1 MYQAHLTSET
11 DTTKGL
17 NTDHHLPRLGFGVA
31 IAPPAM
37 TNLNVNKVN
46 EDLLDELLDQLE
58 TDAKE
63 HVHKMTEKYCR
74 MRFLSVRSI
83 SIFNALYSSLPY
95 TLSSVPLD

>member
-11 DTTKGL
+11 DTAKGL

-31 IAPPAM
+31 TTPLAM
-37 TNLNVNKVN
+37 TNLNMNKVN
-46 EDLLDELLDQLE
+46 KEDLLEDLLDRLE

-63 HVHKMTEKYCR
+63 HVHKMTEKYCL

-83 SIFNALYSSLPY
+83 FIFNALYSSLPY
-95 TLSSVPLD
+95 TPLD